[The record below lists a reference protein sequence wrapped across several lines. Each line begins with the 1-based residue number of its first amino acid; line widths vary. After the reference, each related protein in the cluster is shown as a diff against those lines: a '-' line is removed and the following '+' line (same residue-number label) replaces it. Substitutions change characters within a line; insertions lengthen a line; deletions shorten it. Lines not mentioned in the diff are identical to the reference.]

1 MGLRH
6 RTMGLTIRL
15 IKPRLNRWEKGT
27 TTGSATGGE
36 TERATLAGKFG
47 VMKEGVTVGVD
58 VSGMGGLKSILG
70 STFEQL
76 FVVCLF
82 VGYLLVSR
90 LWSSVLFSLCL
101 LGSC

>member
-1 MGLRH
+1 VGKRH
-6 RTMGLTIRL
+6 D
-15 IKPRLNRWEKGT
+15 P
-27 TTGSATGGE
+27 GSGTGGE

-47 VMKEGVTVGVD
+47 VMKEWVTMDVD

-76 FVVCLF
+76 FVC
-82 VGYLLVSR
+82 YLLVSG
-90 LWSSVLFSLCL
+90 LWSSVLFALCL